1 MRGHDA
7 IVAMRL
13 KGKRPAIVF
22 VNDYP
27 CDEHDWAAH
36 GDHATVCTHGDAIE
50 LLDLRFLIGCMVS
63 ISSTSEARARA
74 LFEAARKAGADVVG
88 ACHVNPAK
96 REFEQDGWCEVWV
109 RGRGQAQV
117 AQQAAATEA

>member
-7 IVAMRL
+7 IVALRL
-13 KGKRPAIVF
+13 KGKKPAIVF

-27 CDEHDWAAH
+27 CDEHDWASH

-50 LLDLRFLIGCMVS
+50 LLDLRFLVGCMVS
-63 ISSTSEARARA
+63 ISSTREERAKA

-88 ACHVNPAK
+88 ACHVDPTK

-109 RGRGQAQV
+109 RAKAQHEAVV
-117 AQQAAATEA
+117 APDAVEL